1 MKMSQEIF
9 DFTIEELQCANVNS
23 TTERINLGLIIDKL
37 HYLDFNPPY
46 QRGKVWRKSYQT
58 DLFRSIFDKTPI
70 GAIHFVLKSDKS
82 DDVKYVLDA
91 KQRLLTIKAFKDGEL
106 ILRIKDEKG
115 KICQI
120 KWKDIIDPESKW
132 HFLHT
137 KILSFQVDI
146 VTWRPRDMEQQKII
160 FSRVN
165 NSVSLNAWERIYGD
179 YFIVK
184 KLLIHIFDNY
194 FVEKSVFNKSV
205 SNDFRH
211 NGLKLVHMVMATS
224 FGYTFD
230 DRQAARNLSAR
241 YLEQSAKKIEA
252 FIASKGFD
260 ASSDFD
266 QELIDILGMTQ
277 KLEELKKSSKWFGL
291 SLNHKNSLKKDKKF
305 DANFVADI
313 ICFFVSKQQDRILTG
328 PYVEQNI
335 HKFAEFVKR
344 YYEYKNENGDKLK
357 KRSTQA
363 GSVKMRFEE
372 MEKIFVECDIDN
384 TIKNKTIK
392 QYEKTMAALDAEKFD
407 PINGLELN
415 DQNVQFDH
423 INPTSTTSNTS
434 IVAISDISNNRKSDQ
449 TEETILA
456 TQKYIK
462 NNL

>member
-1 MKMSQEIF
+1 MSEEF
-9 DFTIEELQCANVNS
+9 YDFTIEELQCANVNS

-82 DDVKYVLDA
+82 EDVKYVLDA

-106 ILRIKDEKG
+106 TLRIKDEKG

-120 KWKDIIDPESKW
+120 KWKDIINPESKW

-137 KILSFQVDI
+137 KILSFQVDT
-146 VTWRPRDMEQQKII
+146 VTWRPRDMSQQKII

-179 YFIVK
+179 YFVVK
-184 KLLIHIFDNY
+184 KLLMHIFDNF
-194 FVEKSVFNKSV
+194 FVEKTVFNKSV
-205 SNDFRH
+205 ANDFRH
-211 NGLKLVHMVMATS
+211 NGLKLIHMVMATC
-224 FGYTFD
+224 FGYSFD
-230 DRQAARNLSAR
+230 DQQAARNLSAR
-241 YLEQSAKKIEA
+241 YLEGSARKVEA
-252 FIASKGFD
+252 LITSKGFD
-260 ASSDFD
+260 ASSDID
-266 QELIDILGMTQ
+266 EKLIDALELTQ
-277 KLEELKKSSKWFGL
+277 KLEELKKASKWFGL
-291 SLNHKNSLKKDKKF
+291 SLDHKNSLKKDKKF

-313 ICFFVSKQQDRILTG
+313 VCFFVSKQQDKVLTG

-335 HKFAEFVKR
+335 EKFADFVKS

-372 MEKIFVECDIDN
+372 MENIFLSCGIDN
-384 TIKNKTIK
+384 SNKNRLIK
-392 QYEKTMAALDAEKFD
+392 QSDKTLAALEAEEFD
-407 PINGLELN
+407 PINGLRLT

-423 INPTSTTSNTS
+423 VNPTSTTSDTS

-449 TEETILA
+449 TQDTVLK
-456 TQKYIK
+456 TQKYM
-462 NNL
+462 NLHSN